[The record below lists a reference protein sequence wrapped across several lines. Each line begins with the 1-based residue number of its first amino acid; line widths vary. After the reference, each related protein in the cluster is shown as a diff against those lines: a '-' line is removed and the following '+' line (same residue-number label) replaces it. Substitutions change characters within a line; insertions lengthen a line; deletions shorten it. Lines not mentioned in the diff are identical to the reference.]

1 MQGGNHKETAGK
13 PTELKKG
20 VIVKTRFV
28 KLASIAFGLLWA
40 TQSATFAEGQGNI
53 YGKIYADWYDNQSNI
68 HTLDATAAR
77 AGFDLTRAYFG
88 YDYKIDTTFGA
99 NVCLDVSRIAPLT
112 KVTGT
117 VNDSSGLS
125 SKAPVTVTQSADSSF
140 DAFLKFAY
148 LTWKNV
154 LPFTT
159 LSAGQISYFA
169 FDVQEAFWDHRYIYK
184 TLMDQ
189 QGWESSA
196 DLGAKAVF
204 VPDPMLKVTLGVTD
218 GEGYKKAQDIN
229 GDFKTAL
236 GIQVNPV
243 KEFTVYLYGDC
254 MQVGNGTAPG
264 KDWTQSTGSLF
275 AGYCMPDMA
284 KLGVEFDGQT
294 NKGGVAKHTVSG
306 VSVNG
311 SYNILKPLQVFG
323 RFDMVGSEGNWN
335 TGVDGRTAIGGI
347 QYSPVKKFKLA
358 ADYQWVLARPYGT
371 TGASAAPTASDMIV
385 VNAEID
391 Y

>member
-1 MQGGNHKETAGK
+1 M
-13 PTELKKG
+13 
-20 VIVKTRFV
+20 KTRFFKV
-28 KLASIAFGLLWA
+28 AGIAFGILWA
-40 TQSATFAEGQGNI
+40 AHSTTFAQSQGNVT
-53 YGKIYADWYDNQSNI
+53 GKIYADWYDNQSNL
-68 HTLDATAAR
+68 HTLDATTAR
-77 AGFDLTRAYFG
+77 SGFDLTRAYFG
-88 YDYKIDTTFGA
+88 YNYKIDSNFSA
-99 NVCLDVSRIAPLT
+99 SVMLDVARLNPAT
-112 KVTGT
+112 AVTTTGT
-117 VNDSSGLS
+117 VNDSSKIS
-125 SKAPVTVTQSADSSF
+125 STDTIKATSTPTTDKRF
-140 DAFLKFAY
+140 DVFLKFGY

-154 LPFTT
+154 LPYTT
-159 LSAGQISYFA
+159 LTAGQIPYFA

-196 DLGAKAVF
+196 DLGAKAAF
-204 VPDPMLKVTLGVTD
+204 VPNDMLKVTLGVTD
-218 GEGYKKAQDIN
+218 GEGYTAPQDAF

-275 AGYCMPDMA
+275 AGYNLPDVA
-284 KLGVEFDGQT
+284 KLGVEFDGQA
-294 NKGGVAKHTVSG
+294 NKGGVANHTVSG

-311 SYNILKPLQVFG
+311 SYNILTPLQLFA
-323 RFDMVGSEGNWN
+323 RFDMYGSAGNWN

-347 QYSPVKKFKLA
+347 QYSPVKKVKLA
-358 ADYQWVLARPYGT
+358 ADYQWSLARPYGT
-371 TGASAAPTASDMIV
+371 TGASADPTASDMFYINCEV
-385 VNAEID
+385 D